1 MMRHLAD
8 MQGEVLD
15 RMPRLEAVEV
25 AFEEAVGA
33 VLAENVIA
41 PESLPGFENAAM
53 DGFAVVASDVDR
65 PSVELEV
72 VDDVAAGSLPTATV
86 MSGTTARIMTG
97 APIPPGADAIVPVEV
112 TEMTSEGRVRI
123 LEPATVGDHVRP
135 VGGSVRVGSL
145 VFEAGLRLRPPHV
158 SVLASMGALPVV
170 RRRPIVAMMSTGDEL
185 VPPSTKTLERGA
197 IRDSN
202 RTLLRGLL
210 TELGSEVRDYG
221 IVGDTPDSFEAALG
235 EATDVADVVV
245 TSGGV
250 SMGAYDVVKLTLRE
264 RGTVDFLKIAMQ
276 PGKPL
281 GFGTVDE
288 TPFFGLPGNPV
299 SVFVSFEQFM
309 RPALLAMMGAELL
322 FRDRVPGILDD
333 GITTNP
339 GKDVFVRVTTDRDGD
354 GRWHARSSGGQ
365 SSNVLSALAF
375 ADALAVVPVG
385 VGRVEPGSTVD
396 LEMIHW
402 PETRTR
408 EEALGDR

>member
-15 RMPRLEAVEV
+15 RIPRLEAVEV

-65 PSVELEV
+65 PSIELDV
-72 VDDVAAGSLPTATV
+72 IDDVAAGSLPTATV
-86 MSGTTARIMTG
+86 TSGTAARIMTG

-112 TEMTSEGRVRI
+112 TDMTSEGRVRI
-123 LEPATVGDHVRP
+123 LEPAMVGDHVRP

-158 SVLASMGALPVV
+158 SVMASMGALPVV

-185 VPPSTKTLERGA
+185 VPPSTQTLEPGA
-197 IRDSN
+197 VRDSN

-210 TELGSEVRDYG
+210 TELGAEVRDYG
-221 IVGDTPDSFEAALG
+221 IVGDTPDSFKAALG
-235 EATDVADVVV
+235 DATDVADVVV

-288 TPFFGLPGNPV
+288 IPFFGLPGNPV
-299 SVFVSFEQFM
+299 SVFVSFEQFV

-322 FRDRVPGILDD
+322 FRDRVSGILDD

-385 VGRVEPGSTVD
+385 VGRAEPGGTVD

>member
-1 MMRHLAD
+1 MMRRLRD
-8 MQGEVLD
+8 MQAEIVD
-15 RMPRLEAVEV
+15 RMPRTDIVEV
-25 AFEEAVGA
+25 SLEDAVGSI
-33 VLAENVIA
+33 LAEDVIA
-41 PESLPGFENAAM
+41 PENLPGFANAAM
-53 DGFAVVASDVDR
+53 DGFAVVASDLER
-65 PSVELEV
+65 PSVELDV
-72 VDDVAAGSLPTATV
+72 VDDVAAGSTPSETV
-86 MSGTTARIMTG
+86 STGMASRIMTG
-97 APIPPGADAIVPVEV
+97 APIPAGADAVVPVEA
-112 TEMTSEGRVRI
+112 TEMISDRRVRI
-123 LEPATVGDHVRP
+123 LEPATAGDHVRP

-145 VFEAGLRLRPPHV
+145 VFETGLRLRPPHV

-185 VPPSTKTLERGA
+185 VSAATKTLKPGA
-197 IRDSN
+197 VRDSN
-202 RTLLRGLL
+202 RTLLQGLL
-210 TELGSEVRDYG
+210 RELGAEIRDYG
-221 IVGDTPDSFEAALG
+221 IVGDTAGSFEAAL
-235 EATDVADVVV
+235 EDATDGADVVV

-281 GFGTVDE
+281 GFGTIDE
-288 TPFFGLPGNPV
+288 VPFFGLPGNPV

-322 FRDRVPGILDD
+322 YRDRVPGILDE

-339 GKDVFVRVTTDRDGD
+339 EKDVFVRVVTERDAD
-354 GRWHARSSGGQ
+354 GRWHAHSSGGQ

-385 VGRVEPGSTVD
+385 VGRVEPGGTVD

-402 PETRTR
+402 PEARTR